1 MVAFIEACR
10 DQFGVEPV
18 CRALRQAGVAIS
30 PSGYYAARGRP
41 PPARAVRDAALEKQ
55 ILRVYKD
62 SGERYGAWKV
72 WDQLNRE
79 GIAAARCTV
88 ERLMR
93 QLGLRGVRRGGWKK
107 PRTTVP
113 DPSQDRPADLVNRD
127 FAPDAPDRLW
137 VVDFTFVATRA
148 GTAYTAFVIDAFS
161 RLIAG
166 WRTAASH
173 STDLVLDALVM
184 AVTYRARQGVK
195 VAGLIHHSDAGS
207 EYLSIRYGAELAAS
221 GIAPSVGTAGDSYDN
236 ALAESIIGLYK
247 TEVTGHLGPWETPAR
262 VEAAT
267 SEWASWYNTA
277 RVMRRTRGRP
287 PGEYEQAWRDGT
299 LGQVPARGPG
309 SRPRRPP
316 EGGGDGRRSLPRRAP
331 PAPAGAPPRTPALL
345 RDAPAGHDGCGGRR
359 ASPRR
364 PRDGCHGTPA
374 QVKGASGVAGDDA
387 EASPLTSPG
396 NPRRNAGCPTR
407 RCPPPGAAWQAQPGH
422 QAGQLDSAAGQMFDK
437 QKRKNDQTVVP
448 PGGGTVED
456 NGPPRQEH
464 LGRIESPPNSGCS
477 TACSRGD
484 ELGHEVVRARGSELE
499 SGFAFGVV
507 RQLFERRLA
516 GAGRGERE
524 ALLAGP
530 AAAARPLLSGE
541 LAAQPAGDSS
551 FAVLHGLYWLV
562 VNLAARRPL
571 LIAVDDTQWADE
583 PSLRW
588 LAYLGSVN
596 LTV

>member
-1 MVAFIEACR
+1 M
-10 DQFGVEPV
+10 
-18 CRALRQAGVAIS
+18 
-30 PSGYYAARGRP
+30 GYYAARARP

-93 QLGLRGVRRGGWKK
+93 KLGLRGVRRGGWKV

-127 FAPDAPDRLW
+127 FAPPAPDRLW

-148 GTAYTAFVIDAFS
+148 GTAYTAFVIDAFA

-221 GIAPSVGTAGDSYDN
+221 GIAPSVGTVGDSYDN

-247 TEVTGHLGPWETPAR
+247 TEVIDHLGPWETPAR

-277 RVMRRTRGRP
+277 RVMRRTGGRP

-345 RDAPAGHDGCGGRR
+345 RDGPGVDSGDTGCGHPLARR
-359 ASPRR
+359 MTGAAEPPPRSRAPPASQAMTLKRHPCPAR
-364 PRDGCHGTPA
+364 GTR
-374 QVKGASGVAGDDA
+374 GAI
-387 EASPLTSPG
+387 
-396 NPRRNAGCPTR
+396 AGCPTR
-407 RCPPPGAAWQAQPGH
+407 RCPSPRGAARRAQPATRRGSWT
-422 QAGQLDSAAGQMFDK
+422 AQLDRCSIK

-456 NGPPRQEH
+456 NGHPDQSIWGESSLHQTRGAPYRQDADRQRRQ
-464 LGRIESPPNSGCS
+464 LGQLR
-477 TACSRGD
+477 AVARVVD
-484 ELGHEVVRARGSELE
+484 VDAGHEGLLVLI
-499 SGFAFGVV
+499 
-507 RQLFERRLA
+507 
-516 GAGRGERE
+516 AGRGWFR
-524 ALLAGP
+524 AGR
-530 AAAARPLLSGE
+530 AAHAACAGLQDRP
-541 LAAQPAGDSS
+541 
-551 FAVLHGLYWLV
+551 V
-562 VNLAARRPL
+562 RRTRRGTR
-571 LIAVDDTQWADE
+571 A
-583 PSLRW
+583 
-588 LAYLGSVN
+588 
-596 LTV
+596 

>member
-10 DQFGVEPV
+10 DQFGVGPI
-18 CRALRQAGVAIS
+18 CRALRQAGVRIS
-30 PSGYYAARGRP
+30 PSGYYAARARP

-62 SGERYGAWKV
+62 SKERYGAWKV

-93 QLGLRGVRRGGWKK
+93 KLGLRGVRRGGYKV
-107 PRTTVP
+107 RTTRS
-113 DPSQDRPADLVNRD
+113 DPSQDRPEDLVNRD

-137 VVDFTFVATRA
+137 VVDFTFVSTWA
-148 GTAYTAFVIDAFS
+148 GTAYTAFVIDAFA

-173 STDLVLDALVM
+173 GTDLVLDALVM
-184 AVTYRARQGVK
+184 AVTCRARQGVK

-207 EYLSIRYGAELAAS
+207 EYLSIRYGAELVAA
-221 GIAPSVGTAGDSYDN
+221 GIAPSVGSVGDSYDN

-247 TEVTGHLGPWETPAR
+247 TEVIDHLGPWETPAR

-277 RVMRRTRGRP
+277 RVMRRTGGRP
-287 PGEYEQAWRDGT
+287 PAEYEQAWRDGT

-309 SRPRRPP
+309 SRPRRPEQEG

-345 RDAPAGHDGCGGRR
+345 RDAPAGHGGCGSGR

-387 EASPLTSPG
+387 ARHPCPARGTRG
-396 NPRRNAGCPTR
+396 AKAGARRGDAHAPAGGLAG
-407 RCPPPGAAWQAQPGH
+407 GARH

-437 QKRKNDQTVVP
+437 TKAEK
-448 PGGGTVED
+448 
-456 NGPPRQEH
+456 
-464 LGRIESPPNSGCS
+464 
-477 TACSRGD
+477 
-484 ELGHEVVRARGSELE
+484 
-499 SGFAFGVV
+499 
-507 RQLFERRLA
+507 
-516 GAGRGERE
+516 
-524 ALLAGP
+524 
-530 AAAARPLLSGE
+530 
-541 LAAQPAGDSS
+541 
-551 FAVLHGLYWLV
+551 
-562 VNLAARRPL
+562 
-571 LIAVDDTQWADE
+571 
-583 PSLRW
+583 
-588 LAYLGSVN
+588 
-596 LTV
+596 

>member
-10 DQFGVEPV
+10 DQFGVGPV
-18 CRALRQAGVAIS
+18 CRALRQAGVRIS
-30 PSGYYAARGRP
+30 PSGYYAARARP
-41 PPARAVRDAALEKQ
+41 PSARAVCDAALEKQ
-55 ILRVYKD
+55 ILRVYKG

-93 QLGLRGVRRGGWKK
+93 KLGLRGVRRGGWKK

-127 FAPDAPDRLW
+127 FAPRAPDRLW

-166 WRTAASH
+166 WRTAAHH
-173 STDLVLDALVM
+173 STGLVLDALVM

-221 GIAPSVGTAGDSYDN
+221 GIAPSVGTVGDSYDN

-247 TEVTGHLGPWETPAR
+247 TEVIDHLGPWETPAR

-277 RVMRRTRGRP
+277 RVMRRTGGRP

-345 RDAPAGHDGCGGRR
+345 RDAPAGQDGCGGGRV
-359 ASPRR
+359 SPRR

-407 RCPPPGAAWQAQPGH
+407 RCPTPRGGLAGAARH

-437 QKRKNDQTVVP
+437 TKAEK
-448 PGGGTVED
+448 
-456 NGPPRQEH
+456 
-464 LGRIESPPNSGCS
+464 
-477 TACSRGD
+477 
-484 ELGHEVVRARGSELE
+484 
-499 SGFAFGVV
+499 
-507 RQLFERRLA
+507 
-516 GAGRGERE
+516 
-524 ALLAGP
+524 
-530 AAAARPLLSGE
+530 
-541 LAAQPAGDSS
+541 
-551 FAVLHGLYWLV
+551 
-562 VNLAARRPL
+562 
-571 LIAVDDTQWADE
+571 
-583 PSLRW
+583 
-588 LAYLGSVN
+588 
-596 LTV
+596 

>member
-1 MVAFIEACR
+1 VR
-10 DQFGVEPV
+10 
-18 CRALRQAGVAIS
+18 IS
-30 PSGYYAARGRP
+30 PSGYYAARARP

-93 QLGLRGVRRGGWKK
+93 KLGLRGVRRGGWKK
-107 PRTTVP
+107 PRTTIP

-137 VVDFTFVATRA
+137 VVDFTFVATWA
-148 GTAYTAFVIDAFS
+148 GTAYTAFVVDAFS

-166 WRTAASH
+166 WRTAARH
-173 STDLVLDALVM
+173 DTGLVLDALVM

-207 EYLSIRYGAELAAS
+207 EYLSIRYGAELTAA

-247 TEVTGHLGPWETPAR
+247 TEVIDHLGPWETPAQ

-277 RVMRRTRGRP
+277 RVMRRTGGRP
-287 PGEYEQAWRDGT
+287 PAEYEQAWRDGT

-316 EGGGDGRRSLPRRAP
+316 ERGAEGGGHGRRSLPRRAP

-345 RDAPAGHDGCGGRR
+345 RDGPAGHGWCGSGR

-364 PRDGCHGTPA
+364 PRDGCRGTPA

-387 EASPLTSPG
+387 ARHPGPARGTRGAKPGVPDEEILTPWGRLAGEA
-396 NPRRNAGCPTR
+396 R
-407 RCPPPGAAWQAQPGH
+407 H

-437 QKRKNDQTVVP
+437 TKAEK
-448 PGGGTVED
+448 
-456 NGPPRQEH
+456 
-464 LGRIESPPNSGCS
+464 
-477 TACSRGD
+477 
-484 ELGHEVVRARGSELE
+484 
-499 SGFAFGVV
+499 
-507 RQLFERRLA
+507 
-516 GAGRGERE
+516 
-524 ALLAGP
+524 
-530 AAAARPLLSGE
+530 
-541 LAAQPAGDSS
+541 
-551 FAVLHGLYWLV
+551 
-562 VNLAARRPL
+562 
-571 LIAVDDTQWADE
+571 
-583 PSLRW
+583 
-588 LAYLGSVN
+588 
-596 LTV
+596 

>member
-1 MVAFIEACR
+1 VVAFIEACR

-30 PSGYYAARGRP
+30 PSGYYAARARP

-55 ILRVYKD
+55 ILRVYTD
-62 SGERYGAWKV
+62 SKERYGAWKV

-93 QLGLRGVRRGGWKK
+93 KLGLRGVRRGGYKV
-107 PRTTVP
+107 RTTRS
-113 DPSQDRPADLVNRD
+113 DPSQDRPEDLVNRD

-137 VVDFTFVATRA
+137 VVDFTFVSTWA
-148 GTAYTAFVIDAFS
+148 GTAYTAFVIDAFA
-161 RLIAG
+161 RLITG

-195 VAGLIHHSDAGS
+195 VAGLTHHSDAGS
-207 EYLSIRYGAELAAS
+207 EYLSIRYGAELVAA
-221 GIAPSVGTAGDSYDN
+221 GIAPSVGSVGDSYDN

-247 TEVTGHLGPWETPAR
+247 TEVIDHLGPWETPAQ

-277 RVMRRTRGRP
+277 RVMRRTGGRP
-287 PGEYEQAWRDGT
+287 PAEYEQAWRDGT
-299 LGQVPARGPG
+299 LGQLPARGPG

-316 EGGGDGRRSLPRRAP
+316 EGGGHGRRSLPGRAP

-345 RDAPAGHDGCGGRR
+345 RDGPAGQDGGGGGR

-387 EASPLTSPG
+387 ARHPCPARGTRG
-396 NPRRNAGCPTR
+396 AKQVRPTR
-407 RCPPPGAAWQAQPGH
+407 RCPSPPAGGLAGRARH
-422 QAGQLDSAAGQMFDK
+422 QAGSWTAQLDRCSINK
-437 QKRKNDQTVVP
+437 
-448 PGGGTVED
+448 
-456 NGPPRQEH
+456 
-464 LGRIESPPNSGCS
+464 SGK
-477 TACSRGD
+477 
-484 ELGHEVVRARGSELE
+484 
-499 SGFAFGVV
+499 
-507 RQLFERRLA
+507 
-516 GAGRGERE
+516 
-524 ALLAGP
+524 
-530 AAAARPLLSGE
+530 
-541 LAAQPAGDSS
+541 
-551 FAVLHGLYWLV
+551 
-562 VNLAARRPL
+562 
-571 LIAVDDTQWADE
+571 
-583 PSLRW
+583 
-588 LAYLGSVN
+588 
-596 LTV
+596 